1 MSNDT
6 HAEGADPDTT
16 LRVALYTLSDS
27 RTPSTDESGQ
37 YLREAVA
44 AAGHIVADYRVVRE
58 DPGAMRQ
65 ALANCVARGDVDAII
80 CNGGTGIG
88 PRDGSFEALQ
98 GLLDKELVGFG
109 ELFRALSFAQVGTKG
124 MLSRATAGL
133 MQHTVVVS
141 LPGSTPAVTLAWTKI
156 LVHELTHMVRVAQE
170 PVTPAAATAPP
181 PPRRDASEFST
192 TEGRGPSGE
201 VLTLEPPR
209 RAGKIKHLD
218 EIPFEDIYGARI
230 IRTLERDELAQVGAD
245 YVIIGPHCSLDPHRH
260 EVAESFLFI
269 VKGSARVSLDGE
281 FHSVKS
287 GDFIYVPEKVFHGFE
302 TLDEPCEFYSIQ
314 SPPIYPVG
322 EPADIV
328 FANID
333 EPK

>member
-6 HAEGADPDTT
+6 HTT
-16 LRVALYTLSDS
+16 DAPAALSIALYTLSDT

-37 YLREAVA
+37 YLRDAVQ
-44 AAGHIVADYRVVRE
+44 AAGHTVADYRVVRE
-58 DPGAMRQ
+58 NPGAMRQ
-65 ALANCVARGDVDAII
+65 ALANCAARGDVDAII

-109 ELFRALSFAQVGTKG
+109 ELFRHLSFAQVGTKA

-133 MQHTVVVS
+133 LQNTVVVS
-141 LPGSTPAVTLAWTKI
+141 LPGSTPAVTLGWTEI
-156 LVHELTHMVRVAQE
+156 LAKELGHMVRVAQE
-170 PVTPAAATAPP
+170 PAPAAATPKVAVGEMS
-181 PPRRDASEFST
+181 AT
-192 TEGRGPSGE
+192 LGRGPEGE
-201 VLTLEPPR
+201 LRELLPPTR
-209 RAGKIKHLD
+209 PGKIKHLD

-245 YVIIGPHCSLDPHRH
+245 YVIIGPGCSLDPHRH
-260 EVAESFLFI
+260 EQAESFLFI
-269 VKGSARVSLDGE
+269 VKGTARVSLDGE
-281 FHSVKS
+281 FHDVKA

-302 TLDEPCEFYSIQ
+302 TIDDACEFYSIQ

-328 FANID
+328 FANND
-333 EPK
+333 EESD